1 MQASFW
7 LTSFCNMKCVYC
19 YEGEN
24 KKKEKMNKQVI
35 DQALNLVITHM
46 NTINDKY
53 LWIVLHGGE
62 PFMAFREMQYLVP
75 KAKVLAAESGISI
88 SFSTTSNGTLL
99 NDEMISFIKEEIDDF
114 TISMDG
120 KESTQ
125 NYSRPFADGK
135 PSFEIVDKNIRK
147 VLQIKPDVRIRMTYN
162 HKTVRDLF
170 ENVKYF
176 VDLGVHCIVP
186 VHDFYD
192 RNFTDEEL
200 KILNCEIRKICKI
213 YKNNEDLLNN
223 WKLHKLGICSGGITS
238 MHIDPKGDIYP
249 CMLAVGN
256 REFLIGDIYHGID
269 TKKRDHILAYSK
281 YAIPECDGCDLYK
294 YCSETRCRIINKVVN
309 DDYLK
314 PSPLA
319 CGVERI
325 KYRIC
330 MESM

>member
-1 MQASFW
+1 
-7 LTSFCNMKCVYC
+7 
-19 YEGEN
+19 
-24 KKKEKMNKQVI
+24 
-35 DQALNLVITHM
+35 
-46 NTINDKY
+46 
-53 LWIVLHGGE
+53 
-62 PFMAFREMQYLVP
+62 MAFREMQYLVANA
-75 KAKVLAAESGISI
+75 KALAAASGISI

-99 NDEMISFIKEEIDDF
+99 NDEIISFVTEEIDDF

-125 NYSRPFADGK
+125 NYSRPFVDGT

-162 HKTVRDLF
+162 HKTVKNLF

-176 VDLGVHCIVP
+176 VDLGVHLIVP

-192 RNFTDEEL
+192 RNFTDEDL
-200 KILNCEIRKICKI
+200 KVLNCEIRKICET

-223 WKLHKLGICSGGITS
+223 WKIHKLGICSGGITS

-249 CMLAVGN
+249 CMLAVDN
-256 REFLIGDIYHGID
+256 PEFLIGDIYHGID
-269 TKKRDHILAYSK
+269 TKKRDHILAYSDCT
-281 YAIPECDGCDLYK
+281 IPECEGCDLYK
-294 YCSETRCRIINKVVN
+294 YCSETRCRIINKVAN
-309 DDYLK
+309 NDYLK

-319 CGVERI
+319 CGVERM

>member
-1 MQASFW
+1 
-7 LTSFCNMKCVYC
+7 
-19 YEGEN
+19 
-24 KKKEKMNKQVI
+24 MNNYTYI
-35 DQALNLVITHM
+35 YYQALNLVITHM

-200 KILNCEIRKICKI
+200 KYWIARLK
-213 YKNNEDLLNN
+213 
-223 WKLHKLGICSGGITS
+223 
-238 MHIDPKGDIYP
+238 
-249 CMLAVGN
+249 
-256 REFLIGDIYHGID
+256 
-269 TKKRDHILAYSK
+269 K
-281 YAIPECDGCDLYK
+281 YAK
-294 YCSETRCRIINKVVN
+294 YIKIMRI
-309 DDYLK
+309 Y
-314 PSPLA
+314 
-319 CGVERI
+319 
-325 KYRIC
+325 
-330 MESM
+330 